1 MAIKLKE
8 FKTPTEKP
16 VRVVSDC
23 TRFIDWIYPEWT
35 PIREEL
41 WKGAYSQGCISKDM
55 NVVGMD
61 PLQAVAH
68 MQAQEVAF
76 TGRVLEVMKDL
87 IEEGNPDKL
96 DAAGRPLTNAIGDI
110 LGKAPSASLRNR
122 LYTQAIK

>member
-16 VRVVSDC
+16 VRIVSDN
-23 TRFIDWIYPEWT
+23 TLFIDWVYPEWT

-55 NVVGMD
+55 NTVGMD

-68 MQAQEVAF
+68 MQAQEKAF
-76 TGRVLEVMKDL
+76 EAKVLEVMIDI
-87 IEEGNPDKL
+87 IEEGDPDKI
-96 DAAGRPLTNAIGDI
+96 DASGKPLTSAIGQVV
-110 LGKAPSASLRNR
+110 GKQPSASLRNR
-122 LYTQAIK
+122 LYAQATK